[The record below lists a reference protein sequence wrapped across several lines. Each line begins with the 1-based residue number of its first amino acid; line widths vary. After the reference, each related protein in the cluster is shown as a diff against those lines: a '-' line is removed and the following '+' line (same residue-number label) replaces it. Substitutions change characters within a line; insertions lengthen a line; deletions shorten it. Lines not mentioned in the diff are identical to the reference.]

1 MPKIFDAFDRVRPVY
16 DMIYK
21 VVMVICKLLLIAD
34 ILITSYAVA
43 GRLIGGI
50 QIGEAKFLRDV
61 VFFLDDPAWSE
72 EIVLTLMSYM
82 AVLSAALSIRTNSHI
97 RMTALDR
104 YLPKKL
110 INVLD
115 ILADVGVLA
124 LGIIMIVEG
133 FKYADGIG
141 GKGFYPSLP
150 WLSKRYMYLP
160 IPIAGIAMVIF
171 ELESLFNNVLRLM
184 GMKAYVD
191 KEASLEQ
198 QVTEGGN

>member
-1 MPKIFDAFDRVRPVY
+1 MPKFFDAFDRVRPVY
-16 DMIYK
+16 DVVYK

-110 INVLD
+110 VMVLD
-115 ILADVGVLA
+115 VVSDIAVMI
-124 LGIIMIVEG
+124 LGIIMLVIG
-133 FKYADGIG
+133 TQYATTLGARG
-141 GKGFYPSLP
+141 YYVSLP
-150 WLSKRYMYLP
+150 KLSKFWQYLP
-160 IPIAGIAMVIF
+160 IPLAGFAMIVF
-171 ELESLFNNVLRLM
+171 EIECLVGNV
-184 GMKAYVD
+184 KKFFV
-191 KEASLEQ
+191 KEEA
-198 QVTEGGN
+198 

>member
-21 VVMVICKLLLIAD
+21 VVMVICKLLLVAD

-50 QIGEAKFLRDV
+50 QIGEAKYLRDV

-110 INVLD
+110 IMVLD
-115 ILADVGVLA
+115 VVSDIAVMI
-124 LGIIMIVEG
+124 LGIIMLVIG
-133 FKYADGIG
+133 LQYAFTLGSRG
-141 GKGFYPSLP
+141 YYVSLP
-150 WLSKRYMYLP
+150 KLSKFWQYLP
-160 IPIAGIAMVIF
+160 IPLAGFAMIVF
-171 ELESLFNNVLRLM
+171 EIECLVNNV
-184 GMKAYVD
+184 KKFFV
-191 KEASLEQ
+191 KEEA
-198 QVTEGGN
+198 

>member
-1 MPKIFDAFDRVRPVY
+1 MPKFFDAFDRVRPVY
-16 DMIYK
+16 DVVYK

-50 QIGEAKFLRDV
+50 EIGEAKFLRDV

-110 INVLD
+110 VMVLD
-115 ILADVGVLA
+115 VVSDIAVMT
-124 LGIIMIVEG
+124 LGIIMLVIG
-133 FKYADGIG
+133 TQYATTLGARG
-141 GKGFYPSLP
+141 YYVSLP
-150 WLSKRYMYLP
+150 NLSKFWQYLP
-160 IPIAGIAMVIF
+160 IPLAGFAMIVF
-171 ELESLFNNVLRLM
+171 EIECLVGNV
-184 GMKAYVD
+184 KKFFV
-191 KEASLEQ
+191 KEEA
-198 QVTEGGN
+198 

>member
-16 DMIYK
+16 DAVYK
-21 VVMVICKLLLIAD
+21 AVMVICKLLLIAD

-50 QIGEAKFLRDV
+50 QLGNGKFLRDV

-97 RMTALDR
+97 RMTALDQ

-110 INVLD
+110 VMVLD
-115 ILADVGVLA
+115 VVSDIAVLI
-124 LGIIMIVEG
+124 LGIIMLVIG
-133 FKYADGIG
+133 TQYATTLGAR
-141 GKGFYPSLP
+141 GFYVSLP
-150 WLSKRYMYLP
+150 KLSKFWQYLP
-160 IPIAGIAMVIF
+160 IPVAGFAMIVF
-171 ELESLFNNVLRLM
+171 EIEALIGNLKKFFV
-184 GMKAYVD
+184 
-191 KEASLEQ
+191 KEEA
-198 QVTEGGN
+198 

>member
-1 MPKIFDAFDRVRPVY
+1 MPKFFDAFDRVRPVY
-16 DMIYK
+16 DAVYK

-110 INVLD
+110 VMVLD
-115 ILADVGVLA
+115 VVSDIAVMV
-124 LGIIMIVEG
+124 LGIIMLVIG
-133 FKYADGIG
+133 LQYATTLGARG
-141 GKGFYPSLP
+141 YYVSLP
-150 WLSKRYMYLP
+150 KLSKFWQYLP
-160 IPIAGIAMVIF
+160 IPVAGFAMIVF
-171 ELESLFNNVLRLM
+171 EIECLVNNIKKFFV
-184 GMKAYVD
+184 
-191 KEASLEQ
+191 KEEA
-198 QVTEGGN
+198 

>member
-1 MPKIFDAFDRVRPVY
+1 MPKFFDAFDRVRPVY
-16 DMIYK
+16 DAVYK

-72 EIVLTLMSYM
+72 EIVLTLMSYV

-110 INVLD
+110 VMVLD
-115 ILADVGVLA
+115 VVSDIAVMV
-124 LGIIMIVEG
+124 LGIIMLVIG
-133 FKYADGIG
+133 LQYATTLGARG
-141 GKGFYPSLP
+141 YYVSLP
-150 WLSKRYMYLP
+150 KLSKFWQYLP
-160 IPIAGIAMVIF
+160 IPVAGFAMIVF
-171 ELESLFNNVLRLM
+171 EIECLVNNIKKFFV
-184 GMKAYVD
+184 
-191 KEASLEQ
+191 KEEA
-198 QVTEGGN
+198 

>member
-1 MPKIFDAFDRVRPVY
+1 MPKIFDAFDRIRPAY
-16 DMIYK
+16 DAVYK
-21 VVMVICKLLLIAD
+21 VVMVICKLLLVAD

-110 INVLD
+110 VMILD
-115 ILADVGVLA
+115 VVSDIAVMA
-124 LGIIMIVEG
+124 LGIIMLVIG
-133 FKYADGIG
+133 TQYATTLGARG
-141 GKGFYPSLP
+141 YYVSLP
-150 WLSKRYMYLP
+150 KLSKFWQYLP
-160 IPIAGIAMVIF
+160 IPLAGFAMIVF
-171 ELESLFNNVLRLM
+171 EIECLMNNLKKFFV
-184 GMKAYVD
+184 
-191 KEASLEQ
+191 KEAEA
-198 QVTEGGN
+198 

>member
-1 MPKIFDAFDRVRPVY
+1 MPKFFDAFDRVRPVY
-16 DMIYK
+16 DAVYK
-21 VVMVICKLLLIAD
+21 VVLVICKLLLIAD

-110 INVLD
+110 VMVLD
-115 ILADVGVLA
+115 VVSDIAVMV
-124 LGIIMIVEG
+124 LGIIMLVIG
-133 FKYADGIG
+133 LQYATTLGARG
-141 GKGFYPSLP
+141 YYVSLP
-150 WLSKRYMYLP
+150 KLSKFWQYLP
-160 IPIAGIAMVIF
+160 IPLAGFAMIVF
-171 ELESLFNNVLRLM
+171 EIECLVNNIKKFFV
-184 GMKAYVD
+184 
-191 KEASLEQ
+191 KEEA
-198 QVTEGGN
+198 

>member
-1 MPKIFDAFDRVRPVY
+1 MPKIFDAFDRIRPAY
-16 DMIYK
+16 DAIYK
-21 VVMVICKLLLIAD
+21 AVLVICKVLLVAD

-50 QIGEAKFLRDV
+50 KIGEAKFLRDV

-110 INVLD
+110 VMVLD
-115 ILADVGVLA
+115 VVSDIAVMI
-124 LGIIMIVEG
+124 LGIIMLVIG
-133 FKYADGIG
+133 TQYATTLGARG
-141 GKGFYPSLP
+141 YYVSLP
-150 WLSKRYMYLP
+150 KLSKFWQYLP
-160 IPIAGIAMVIF
+160 IPLAGFAMIIF
-171 ELESLFNNVLRLM
+171 EIECLINNIKKFFV
-184 GMKAYVD
+184 
-191 KEASLEQ
+191 KEAEA
-198 QVTEGGN
+198 

>member
-1 MPKIFDAFDRVRPVY
+1 MPKIFDAFDRVRPAY

-50 QIGEAKFLRDV
+50 QIGEAKYLRDV

-110 INVLD
+110 VMILD
-115 ILADVGVLA
+115 VVSDIAVMA
-124 LGIIMIVEG
+124 LGIIMLVVG
-133 FKYADGIG
+133 TQYATTLGSRG
-141 GKGFYPSLP
+141 YYVSLP
-150 WLSKRYMYLP
+150 NLSKFWQYLP
-160 IPIAGIAMVIF
+160 IPLAGFAMILF
-171 ELESLFNNVLRLM
+171 EIECLMNNIKKFFV
-184 GMKAYVD
+184 
-191 KEASLEQ
+191 KEAEA
-198 QVTEGGN
+198 